1 MKGNGPTL
9 GKEWVNFV
17 KTSIVPYG
25 GRAGVVATAVV
36 VVVWLVV
43 LGIAPVSR
51 LSVVVLELFVALALA
66 STLVAIHYRNRWPAQ
81 ALFVWAIRERA
92 RLYESSP
99 KTSPDEKLASRVNDM
114 IFGGSGEPG
123 TWDKVRVEARNL
135 RPSAR
140 REHVLA
146 TADLFETDEYDSAAF
161 DAALAELGDDAE
173 RRYWRVRLAM
183 TEAFAAYAADE
194 DYMPILLQASSREG
208 PFDLAV
214 TGKLRLLMYRYT
226 ASASFLCVGIVAALA
241 IAIAWGA

>member
-1 MKGNGPTL
+1 MTGNGPTL

-36 VVVWLVV
+36 VVVWLLV
-43 LGIAPVSR
+43 LGISPVSR
-51 LSVVVLELFVALALA
+51 LSVVMFQLFVALALA
-66 STLVAIHYRNRWPAQ
+66 SMLVAILNRNRWPAQ

-92 RLYESSP
+92 RLYESSR
-99 KTSPDEKLASRVNDM
+99 KTSPEEQLASRVNDM

-123 TWDKVRVEARNL
+123 TWAKVRAEARNL

-146 TADLFETDEYDSAAF
+146 TADLFETGEYDSTAF

-183 TEAFAAYAADE
+183 TEAFAAYAVDG
-194 DYMPILLQASSREG
+194 DYMAVLLEAASREG
-208 PFDLAV
+208 PFVLAV
-214 TGKLRLLMYRYT
+214 PGKLRLLMYRFA

-241 IAIAWGA
+241 IAIAWSA